1 MKMEHDKT
9 QPGGVGPEHLVFITA
24 CQTSF
29 FLSTW
34 GLGTGGS
41 SVSFLLRTMP
51 SITPVDPE
59 SIIIPVCVCVCDSP
73 RPRHWPTSW
82 CAGRIAHSW
91 CHTPG
96 RFPEERRRR
105 TRNRTNFQITSG
117 SCLKMCSVS
126 QAAFQINTFRN
137 IIMIPVNKP
146 DHRLGRQTPPPTV
159 QFALWAA
166 SLRRDLLCCVSAEQ
180 KQATFLPISISVPVS
195 GKWTIQFEP
204 V

>member
-59 SIIIPVCVCVCDSP
+59 SIIIPVCVCVTHLVHVTGPLHDVLEGSLTRDVIHQEDSLK
-73 RPRHWPTSW
+73 RDVEEQETE
-82 CAGRIAHSW
+82 RI
-91 CHTPG
+91 
-96 RFPEERRRR
+96 F
-105 TRNRTNFQITSG
+105 
-117 SCLKMCSVS
+117 K
-126 QAAFQINTFRN
+126 
-137 IIMIPVNKP
+137 
-146 DHRLGRQTPPPTV
+146 
-159 QFALWAA
+159 
-166 SLRRDLLCCVSAEQ
+166 SLQDRV
-180 KQATFLPISISVPVS
+180 
-195 GKWTIQFEP
+195 
-204 V
+204 